1 MADFT
6 GYNLVFTG
14 TERESAYFVDPLI
27 IGDTTN
33 TVVVVG
39 V

>member
-14 TERESAYFVDPLI
+14 TERESAYFVDPAI

-39 V
+39 A